1 MGKRR
6 VKEEEQGIESTSEK
20 KSKKARKEKKKK
32 TKEVRRNSSTIR
44 STATATTT
52 ASASTS
58 SSPPLF
64 YRKRVQLTTSLLPWS
79 LKNCKQ
85 AVEGSI
91 KRMLMKYSDGLGG
104 IFLAYDNI
112 QLQGDENSTNNKGK
126 GWILNELPYIH
137 YQVTCDALVFAPTV
151 GCEVRPFFPLQMI
164 DLIEFH
170 IVFVDI
176 FANTTMM
183 NHSFFSF

>member
-6 VKEEEQGIESTSEK
+6 MKEEEEGIESTSEK

-44 STATATTT
+44 STSTSTATATATTT
-52 ASASTS
+52 ASASASTS

-137 YQVTCDALVFAPTV
+137 YEVTCDALVFAPTV
-151 GCEVRPFFPLQMI
+151 GCEVRPFFSP
-164 DLIEFH
+164 FR
-170 IVFVDI
+170 
-176 FANTTMM
+176 
-183 NHSFFSF
+183 